1 MARPY
6 VRFAHGS
13 RSGLLGRGFAGGR
26 VSSTVA
32 TVATLQPALPG
43 ARGQRL
49 HRLIHG
55 GVIAGLE
62 LTHWRRLGIDPPPR
76 SELVIGYEV

>member
-32 TVATLQPALPG
+32 TVATLQHPL
-43 ARGQRL
+43 L
-49 HRLIHG
+49 HRLPLRRH
-55 GVIAGLE
+55 VSSTVVTVATLQQRQGLGMVRD
-62 LTHWRRLGIDPPPR
+62 LQSHPR
-76 SELVIGYEV
+76 

>member
-1 MARPY
+1 M
-6 VRFAHGS
+6 
-13 RSGLLGRGFAGGR
+13 GLDLCLGGPLLRKAG
-26 VSSTVA
+26 TD
-32 TVATLQPALPG
+32 
-43 ARGQRL
+43 
-49 HRLIHG
+49 